1 MQEMKREAKDFLIVS
16 LDVPS
21 IEESLALVKE
31 LGELVNFYKVGL
43 ELFSRSG
50 PKIVEILKEQGKKVF
65 LDLKLHDIPNTV
77 SGAVNAAIDM
87 EVDVLTLHTLGGFE
101 MMEAAQKAV
110 WNKNLEKPVLL
121 GVTILTSL
129 DEAFLEDVL
138 GIEKTLNEEI
148 LDLTSIA
155 KSAGLGGVVASAEEV
170 SLIKECCGKDFIVAT
185 PGIRPGEAEKNDQ
198 KRFTTPF
205 DAIVNGS
212 DYLVVGR
219 PIIKSENMRDT
230 AEIIIREIEDGLQKT
245 A

>member
-1 MQEMKREAKDFLIVS
+1 MKKEAGDFLIVP

-21 IEESLALVKE
+21 IEEG
-31 LGELVNFYKVGL
+31 LGIVETLEGLVNFYKIGL
-43 ELFSRSG
+43 ELFTRAG
-50 PKIVEILKEQGKKVF
+50 PKIVEILKKRGKKVF

-87 EVDVLTLHTLGGFE
+87 EVDILTLHTLGGFE

-110 WNKNLEKPVLL
+110 WNKNLEKPILL

-138 GIEKTLNEEI
+138 GIEKTLNDEI
-148 LDLTSIA
+148 LDLASIA
-155 KSAGLGGVVASAEEV
+155 KSAGLGGVVASSDEV
-170 SLIKECCGKDFIVAT
+170 TSIKELCGKDFMVAT
-185 PGIRPGEAEKNDQ
+185 PGIRLNKAKKDDQ
-198 KRFTTPF
+198 KRFATPI
-205 DAIVNGS
+205 DAIINGS

-219 PIIKSENMRDT
+219 PIIKSENMRKS
-230 AEIIIREIEDGLQKT
+230 AEVIIKEIEDGLQKS

>member
-1 MQEMKREAKDFLIVS
+1 MKREAKDFLIVS

-21 IEESLALVKE
+21 IEESLVIVESLGPLVD
-31 LGELVNFYKVGL
+31 FYKVGL
-43 ELFSRSG
+43 ELFTRGG
-50 PKIVEILKEQGKKVF
+50 PTIVEILKKREKKVF

-77 SGAVNAAIDM
+77 AGAVNAAIDM
-87 EVDVLTLHTLGGFE
+87 EVDILTLHTLGGFE

-110 WNKNLEKPVLL
+110 WKKKLEKPIML

-138 GIEKTLNEEI
+138 GMEKTLNDEI
-148 LDLTSIA
+148 LDLASIA
-155 KSAGLGGVVASAEEV
+155 KSAGLRGVVASPEEV

-185 PGIRPGEAEKNDQ
+185 PGIRPRNAKKDDQ
-198 KRFTTPF
+198 KRFATPF

-212 DYLVVGR
+212 DYLIVGR
-219 PIIKSENMRDT
+219 PIIKSKNMSKT
-230 AEIIIREIEDGLQKT
+230 VEAIIREIKDGLQET

>member
-1 MQEMKREAKDFLIVS
+1 MKKEAKDFLITA

-21 IEESLALVKE
+21 LKESLVIVEE
-31 LGELVNFYKVGL
+31 LGDLVDFYKVGL
-43 ELFSRSG
+43 ELFSRVG
-50 PKIVEILKEQGKKVF
+50 PKVVEILKNKGKKVF

-87 EVDVLTLHTLGGFE
+87 GVDLLTLHALGGFE

-110 WNKNLEKPVLL
+110 WNKRLEKPVLL

-129 DEAFLEDVL
+129 DEAFLQDVL
-138 GIEKTLNEEI
+138 GIEKTLNDEI
-148 LDLTSIA
+148 SDLASIA

-170 SLIKECCGKDFIVAT
+170 ALIKGCCGKDFIVAT
-185 PGIRPGEAEKNDQ
+185 PGIRPRGAEKDDQ
-198 KRFTTPF
+198 KRSATPA

-212 DYLVVGR
+212 DYLVIGR
-219 PIIKSENMRDT
+219 PIIKSENMRNA
-230 AEIIIREIEDGLQKT
+230 AESITREIEDGLQEI

>member
-1 MQEMKREAKDFLIVS
+1 MKRDAKDFLIVS

-21 IEESLALVKE
+21 IEESLVIVENLGPLVD
-31 LGELVNFYKVGL
+31 FYKVGL
-43 ELFSRSG
+43 ELFTRGG
-50 PKIVEILKEQGKKVF
+50 PTIIEILKKREKKVF

-77 SGAVNAAIDM
+77 AGAVNAAIDM
-87 EVDVLTLHTLGGFE
+87 EVDLLTLHTLGGFE
-101 MMEAAQKAV
+101 MMETAQKAV
-110 WNKNLEKPVLL
+110 WKKKSEKPVML

-138 GIEKTLNEEI
+138 GIEKTLNDEI
-148 LDLTSIA
+148 LDLASIA

-185 PGIRPGEAEKNDQ
+185 PGIRLTGAKKDDQ

-219 PIIKSENMRDT
+219 PIIKSENMRKT
-230 AEIIIREIEDGLQKT
+230 AEAIIKEIKDGLRET

>member
-1 MQEMKREAKDFLIVS
+1 MKREAKDFLIVS

-21 IEESLALVKE
+21 IEESLVIVESLGSLVD
-31 LGELVNFYKVGL
+31 FYKVGL
-43 ELFSRSG
+43 ELFARGG
-50 PKIVEILKEQGKKVF
+50 PTVVEILKKRDKKVF

-110 WNKNLEKPVLL
+110 WNKSLEKPILM

-129 DEAFLEDVL
+129 DEAFLGDVL
-138 GIEKTLNEEI
+138 GIEKTLNDEI
-148 LDLTSIA
+148 LDLASIA
-155 KSAGLGGVVASAEEV
+155 KSAGLTGVVASSEEV

-185 PGIRPGEAEKNDQ
+185 PGIRPAEAKKDDQ
-198 KRFTTPF
+198 KRFSTPF

-219 PIIKSENMRDT
+219 PIIKSKNMRKA
-230 AEIIIREIEDGLQKT
+230 AENIIKEIKDGLRET

>member
-1 MQEMKREAKDFLIVS
+1 MKRDAKDFLIVS

-21 IEESLALVKE
+21 IEESLVVVENLGSLVD
-31 LGELVNFYKVGL
+31 FYKVGL
-43 ELFSRSG
+43 ELFTRGG
-50 PKIVEILKEQGKKVF
+50 PTIVEILKKREKKVF

-77 SGAVNAAIDM
+77 AGAVNAAIDM
-87 EVDVLTLHTLGGFE
+87 EVDLLTLHTLGGFE

-110 WNKNLEKPVLL
+110 WKKKSEKPIML

-138 GIEKTLNEEI
+138 GIEKTFNDEI
-148 LDLTSIA
+148 LDLASIA

-185 PGIRPGEAEKNDQ
+185 PGIRLTGAKKDDQ

-219 PIIKSENMRDT
+219 PIIKSENMRAS
-230 AEIIIREIEDGLQKT
+230 AEAIIKEIKDGLQET

>member
-1 MQEMKREAKDFLIVS
+1 MKRDAKDFLIVS

-21 IEESLALVKE
+21 IEESLVIVEE
-31 LGELVNFYKVGL
+31 LGELAHFYKVGL
-43 ELFSRSG
+43 ELFARGG
-50 PKIVEILKEQGKKVF
+50 PTVVEVLKKREKKVF

-77 SGAVNAAIDM
+77 AGAVNAAIDM
-87 EVDVLTLHTLGGFE
+87 EVDILTLHTLGGFE

-110 WNKNLEKPVLL
+110 WKQKLEKPIML

-138 GIEKTLNEEI
+138 GIEKTLNDEI
-148 LDLTSIA
+148 LDLASIA
-155 KSAGLGGVVASAEEV
+155 KSAGLRGVVSSPEEV

-185 PGIRPGEAEKNDQ
+185 PGIRLNKAKKDDQ
-198 KRFTTPF
+198 KRFATPF

-219 PIIKSENMRDT
+219 PILKSENMRKT
-230 AEIIIREIEDGLQKT
+230 AEAIIKEIKDGLQET

>member
-1 MQEMKREAKDFLIVS
+1 MKKEAKDFLITS

-21 IEESLALVKE
+21 VKESLVIVEELSGLVD
-31 LGELVNFYKVGL
+31 FFKVGL
-43 ELFSRSG
+43 ELFSREG
-50 PKIVEILKEQGKKVF
+50 PEVVEILKNRGKKVF

-87 EVDVLTLHTLGGFE
+87 KVDFLTLHTLGGFE

-110 WNKNLEKPVLL
+110 WNKKLEKPVLL

-138 GIEKTLNEEI
+138 SIEKTLNEEI
-148 LDLTSIA
+148 LDLASIA
-155 KSAGLGGVVASAEEV
+155 KSAGLGGVVASPEEV
-170 SLIKECCGKDFIVAT
+170 VLIKECCGKDFIVVT
-185 PGIRPGEAEKNDQ
+185 PGIRPRDAKKDDQ
-198 KRFTTPF
+198 KRFASPF

-219 PIIKSENMRDT
+219 PIIKSENMRKA
-230 AEIIIREIEDGLQKT
+230 AEVIIREIEDGLQKI

>member
-1 MQEMKREAKDFLIVS
+1 MRREAKDFLIVP

-21 IEESLALVKE
+21 IEEGLIIVEELEGLVS
-31 LGELVNFYKVGL
+31 FYKVGL
-43 ELFSRSG
+43 ELFTREG
-50 PKIVEILKEQGKKVF
+50 PKIVEILKEREKKIF

-77 SGAVNAAIDM
+77 SGAVNAAIEM
-87 EVDVLTLHTLGGFE
+87 GVDILTLHTLGGFE

-110 WNKNLEKPVLL
+110 WNKSLEKPILL

-138 GIEKTLNEEI
+138 GIEKTLNDEV
-148 LDLTSIA
+148 LDLASIA

-170 SLIKECCGKDFIVAT
+170 TLIKERCGKDFIVAT
-185 PGIRPGEAEKNDQ
+185 PGIRPKGAMKDDQ
-198 KRFTTPF
+198 KRFATPF

-219 PIIKSENMRDT
+219 PIVKSENIRK
-230 AEIIIREIEDGLQKT
+230 ASEGIIQEIKDGLQET